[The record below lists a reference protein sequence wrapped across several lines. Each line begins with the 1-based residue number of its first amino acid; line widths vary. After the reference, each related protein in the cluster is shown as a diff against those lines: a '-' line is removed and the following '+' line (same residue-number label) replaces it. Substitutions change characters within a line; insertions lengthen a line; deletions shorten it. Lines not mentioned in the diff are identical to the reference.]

1 MAIDPKG
8 DNSWVTAVLRH
19 VAAHQPGVAAVA
31 IVAIVALLILAGCAG
46 TPAGD
51 VASVAE
57 MGADRFCESWLS
69 SRDPIS
75 LNGPRP

>member
-1 MAIDPKG
+1 MMEKEPQ
-8 DNSWVTAVLRH
+8 SWLTAVLRH

-46 TPAGD
+46 TVAGD
-51 VASVAE
+51 AAAVAE

-69 SRDPIS
+69 SREPTS
-75 LNGPRP
+75 LPSGPRP